1 MSRCNFIGPS
11 SLLFIFLILGTFSF
25 AAHAGKVV
33 VEGVPYVVQRS
44 HLD

>member
-1 MSRCNFIGPS
+1 MSRYNFIRPS
-11 SLLFIFLILGTFSF
+11 SLLFIFLILATPSF
-25 AAHAGKVV
+25 AADSGKIV